1 MQAET
6 GFGHTTDQG
15 AFFPRDRGLEE
26 RIFAVILA
34 LCCVALGFVLIWSNG
49 TLMPPSAFLALSAVV
64 MLTIYRVDIGFL
76 LLMGAV
82 LLFGQFEVP
91 GFNTLTF
98 RVSYFKNL
106 KEIPYLPYFSMGDA
120 NVFEL
125 HFLFIIV
132 VWVALLCI
140 RRDVRARPVALW
152 FPACLWFVWLVSAF
166 AYGMSRGGDFMPAL
180 WETRALM
187 YLGVVYVFVPQ
198 VIRTKEN
205 ITAFFW
211 VAIVGITFKAFEG
224 IARYQ
229 GNGWSM
235 VGYEAMQAHEDPLLI
250 TTLFFLLLG
259 LAIFGGN
266 KGQRRALLVLLFPLL
281 LGFYVGNRRAAYAA
295 FCLSFV
301 AFLVMI
307 PRKNLLRALA
317 YIVPVLLL
325 ATYAAVFWDSD
336 GSFAGPI
343 KQMKSGFDKDESSGQ
358 EIVKDRNYYSNLY
371 RKIEDYDLAVTI
383 QNAPAVGIGFGTK
396 YEQPLDLVPL
406 DFALRDY
413 MAHNNVLWL
422 LAKGGALG
430 FFLFWFFLN
439 SVGFRGASLVPRLKD
454 PYLKTVCTLSVVSVI
469 TLVTAAFFDL
479 HFVRYRTMIY
489 FGALLGLIA
498 SIQNLTRDHPAL
510 AEEAAAVPAA
520 PPGYAAP

>member
-1 MQAET
+1 MDTHSGPALLPAAGRPGT
-6 GFGHTTDQG
+6 SAG
-15 AFFPRDRGLEE
+15 PRDELIFFVLVTACCAGLGG
-26 RIFAVILA
+26 VIL
-34 LCCVALGFVLIWSNG
+34 WSNG
-49 TLMPPSAFLALSAVV
+49 SIMSTGAFLGVVVVAL
-64 MLTIYRVDIGFL
+64 LTIYRVDIGFL
-76 LLMGAV
+76 MLMGAS

-91 GFNTLTF
+91 GFNTFTF
-98 RVSYFKNL
+98 RISYFKNL
-106 KEIPYLPYFSMGDA
+106 KEIPYLPYFSMGNA
-120 NVFEL
+120 NPFEI
-125 HFLFIIV
+125 HFAYVVV

-140 RRDVRARPVALW
+140 RKDVRARPVALW
-152 FPACLWFVWLVSAF
+152 IPACLWFAWLVSAF
-166 AYGMSRGGDFMPAL
+166 AYGMSRGGDFLPGL
-180 WETRALM
+180 WESRALM
-187 YLGVVYVFVPQ
+187 YLGLIYVFVPQ
-198 VIRTKEN
+198 VIRTRQQ
-205 ITAFFW
+205 IAAFFW

-259 LAIFGGN
+259 LMIFGGS
-266 KGQRRALLVLLFPLL
+266 KAQRNFLFALLLPLL

-295 FCLSFV
+295 FCLSF
-301 AFLVMI
+301 AAYLMVM
-307 PRKNLLRALA
+307 PRKYLLRAFA
-317 YIVPVLLL
+317 YITPVIVLLGV
-325 ATYAAVFWDSD
+325 YAAVFWDSD

-343 KQMKSGFDKDESSGQ
+343 KQMKSGFDKDDNGTE

-383 QNAPAVGIGFGTK
+383 QNAPVVGIGFGTK

-413 MAHNNVLWL
+413 MAHNNVMWL

-439 SVGFRGASLVPRLKD
+439 SVGYRGTSLLTKLRD
-454 PYLKTVCTLSVVSVI
+454 PYLQTVCALSVVAAI

-489 FGALLGLIA
+489 FGTLLGLIA
-498 SIQNLTRDHPAL
+498 SVQNLVRDQPEL
-510 AEEAAAVPAA
+510 VQDGTLIPVNS
-520 PPGYAAP
+520 